1 MREFISQV
9 LHKKLVIVKSQLGM
23 KEEEEKIMWKRVGN
37 TQNGQKA
44 SASAVTVSS
53 QSLTALS
60 LPLQHETL
68 SALE

>member
-37 TQNGQKA
+37 T
-44 SASAVTVSS
+44 
-53 QSLTALS
+53 
-60 LPLQHETL
+60 
-68 SALE
+68 